1 MKILH
6 VCADPGI
13 SLDGSKGA
21 SVHLR
26 SIASAFADQ
35 HQVVVVV
42 RRRSDIDVP
51 FVVDSLEDDAP
62 LAAVVDRHGA
72 PDVIY
77 ERYSL
82 GHVEGLELARRTGCP
97 FILEVNSPLVAEANR
112 HRPGTV
118 SAGDLD
124 TERRL
129 FREAD
134 LVVAVSTPLRDHV
147 ASVRGNRPLTVEH
160 NGFAPALFVGDV
172 ECDEAPTVGF
182 LGHPKPWHGAD
193 ALPGVLAQLRQ
204 RGHDARL
211 LVVGGGP
218 GIEPMLKA
226 ARVNGVVDHI
236 EVTGPL
242 GQADAI
248 ASIRRAW
255 VGLAPYPA
263 EEFFYFS
270 PIKIV
275 EYLAAGIPVV
285 STRLGDVPDLVAGGG
300 KVVAADDPAAFV
312 GAVDALLRDP
322 MEREVLGSHGR
333 ARMAREQTWRAI
345 AHRTIAAVSEFTR
358 AEKT

>member
-1 MKILH
+1 VRILH
-6 VCADPGI
+6 VCADAGI

-21 SVHLR
+21 SIHLR
-26 SIASAFADQ
+26 SIASAFTDQ
-35 HQVVVVV
+35 HKVVVVV
-42 RRRSDIDVP
+42 RRRSDVDFP
-51 FVVDSLEDDAP
+51 FVVDSFEDGVP
-62 LAAVVDRHGA
+62 LASVVDRHGE

-82 GHVEGLELARRTGCP
+82 GHVEGLELARRLGCP

-118 SAGDLD
+118 SASDLL
-124 TERRL
+124 TELRL

-134 LVVAVSTPLRDHV
+134 LVVAVSTPLQDHV
-147 ASVRGNRPLTVEH
+147 ASVRGDRAMTVEH
-160 NGFAPALFVGDV
+160 NGFDPALFVGDV
-172 ECDEAPTVGF
+172 KRDEAPTVGF

-193 ALPGVLAQLRQ
+193 TLPGIVAELRQ

-218 GIEPMLKA
+218 GIKPMLEA
-226 ARVNGVVDHI
+226 ARVNGVVDHM

-248 ASIRRAW
+248 ATIRRAW

-300 KVVAADDPAAFV
+300 KVVAAGDPAAFV
-312 GAVDALLRDP
+312 DAVDALLRDP
-322 MEREVLGSHGR
+322 TERDVLGLRGR
-333 ARMAREQTWRAI
+333 ARMEREQTWRAI
-345 AHRTIAAVSEFTR
+345 AHRTIDAVREL
-358 AEKT
+358 APVEKA

>member
-82 GHVEGLELARRTGCP
+82 GHVDGLELARRTGCP

-160 NGFAPALFVGDV
+160 NGF
-172 ECDEAPTVGF
+172 
-182 LGHPKPWHGAD
+182 
-193 ALPGVLAQLRQ
+193 
-204 RGHDARL
+204 
-211 LVVGGGP
+211 
-218 GIEPMLKA
+218 
-226 ARVNGVVDHI
+226 
-236 EVTGPL
+236 
-242 GQADAI
+242 
-248 ASIRRAW
+248 
-255 VGLAPYPA
+255 
-263 EEFFYFS
+263 
-270 PIKIV
+270 
-275 EYLAAGIPVV
+275 
-285 STRLGDVPDLVAGGG
+285 
-300 KVVAADDPAAFV
+300 DPASV
-312 GAVDALLRDP
+312 SYTHLR
-322 MEREVLGSHGR
+322 
-333 ARMAREQTWRAI
+333 
-345 AHRTIAAVSEFTR
+345 AHET
-358 AEKT
+358 